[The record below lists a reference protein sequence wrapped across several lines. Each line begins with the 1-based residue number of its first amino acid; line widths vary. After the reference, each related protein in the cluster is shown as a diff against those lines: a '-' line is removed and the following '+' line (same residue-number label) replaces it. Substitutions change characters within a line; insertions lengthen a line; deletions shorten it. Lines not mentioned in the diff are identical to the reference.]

1 MWERGGSQTASE
13 METPPPATM
22 MPAAPTAAAV
32 ATPANHPI
40 ATMAHVA
47 VRQRLDVQAL
57 HAKALEQ
64 LETNKHSRAIVWI
77 IPDNMLWRL

>member
-32 ATPANHPI
+32 ATPATSI
-40 ATMAHVA
+40 GTIYVI
-47 VRQRLDVQAL
+47 L
-57 HAKALEQ
+57 
-64 LETNKHSRAIVWI
+64 
-77 IPDNMLWRL
+77 